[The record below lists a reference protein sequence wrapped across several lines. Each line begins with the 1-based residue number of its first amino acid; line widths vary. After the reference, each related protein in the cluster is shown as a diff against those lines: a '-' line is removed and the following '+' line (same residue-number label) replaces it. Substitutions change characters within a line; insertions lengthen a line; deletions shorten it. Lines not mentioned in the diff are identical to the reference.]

1 MVYTPV
7 KEWNSEEPPQRVY
20 SEMHT
25 ADWWWETQGGSDAM
39 FHSPSILDIRMQ
51 IDNQQRID
59 CRKEQHWYQSYVP
72 QMLPF

>member
-25 ADWWWETQGGSDAM
+25 ADWGWEMQVGSDAT
-39 FHSPSILDIRMQ
+39 FHSPSILDIGMQ
-51 IDNQQRID
+51 IDN
-59 CRKEQHWYQSYVP
+59 
-72 QMLPF
+72 

>member
-1 MVYTPV
+1 MVYAPV
-7 KEWNSEEPPQRVY
+7 KEWNSEEPPERVY

-25 ADWWWETQGGSDAM
+25 ADWWWETQVGSDAT
-39 FHSPSILDIRMQ
+39 FHSSSIPDIGMK

-72 QMLPF
+72 LTSPF